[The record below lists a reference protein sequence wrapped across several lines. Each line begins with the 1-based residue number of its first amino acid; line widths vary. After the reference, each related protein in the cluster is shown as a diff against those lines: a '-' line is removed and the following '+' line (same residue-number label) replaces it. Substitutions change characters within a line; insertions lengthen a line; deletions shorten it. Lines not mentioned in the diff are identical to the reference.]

1 FAVAAR
7 AEKVCDSVDFSG
19 SRRLPH
25 AVLLED
31 LRCDGSGHDGCQ
43 AECRLFWKEAWLNRV
58 SPEAPTPPPFPEQDR
73 SALLERAS
81 RHVRSMQPIDNKEQ
95 LRYRC
100 QATELPHYTQHLRT
114 FDPRPYVRELT
125 SGNVG
130 LARFV
135 RIMARAVVEE
145 PQVKLGLMPTV
156 YFSGTAQRGET
167 FEILNLQVGEQVRV
181 KSKEEIAKTLDPR
194 GMNKGLRFDREMLP
208 F

>member
-1 FAVAAR
+1 MSERELRRGDLVEVRSPAEILATLDERGDLDGLPFMPEMTAYCGRRFAVAAR

-100 QATELPHYTQHLRT
+100 Q
-114 FDPRPYVRELT
+114 
-125 SGNVG
+125 
-130 LARFV
+130 
-135 RIMARAVVEE
+135 
-145 PQVKLGLMPTV
+145 
-156 YFSGTAQRGET
+156 
-167 FEILNLQVGEQVRV
+167 
-181 KSKEEIAKTLDPR
+181 
-194 GMNKGLRFDREMLP
+194 
-208 F
+208 